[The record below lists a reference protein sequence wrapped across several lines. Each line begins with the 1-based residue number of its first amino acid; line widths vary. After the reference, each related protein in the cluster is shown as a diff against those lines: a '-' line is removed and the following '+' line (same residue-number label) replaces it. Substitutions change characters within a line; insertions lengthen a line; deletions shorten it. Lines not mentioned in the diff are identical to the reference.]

1 MSDNSIGENVNGRRF
16 KMLRGGVPIGKVF
29 GISLRLH
36 YSWFF
41 IFALVT
47 WALAAG
53 YFPSEY
59 PSWSLSVR
67 VAAGLITSVLFF
79 GSVMVHELMH
89 SIVSQRQGIP
99 VQSITLFFL
108 GGVSQITSEP
118 KRPADEFRMAIVG
131 PLSSLVIGGV
141 LLGIYFQ
148 LRSGSAFAAQF
159 ATAITYWLG
168 IINLFLG
175 VFNLI
180 PGFPLDGG
188 RVLRS
193 LLWWRSR
200 KLTSATRIAS
210 NVGRVVGFIFIF
222 VGIYFIFTGNW
233 FNGIWLA
240 LIGWFLE
247 SAAVGSYQQL
257 LMQGMLKGHVASEIM
272 SGDCIVVPPNMS
284 IDQLVNGNILTS
296 GRRCFPVGSGS
307 EIMGLMTL
315 HNVKEV
321 PRDQWTTET
330 VKEAMTPFDKLK
342 WVRPDEELS
351 SVLRILTENNI
362 NQVPVVQDNK
372 IIGMVTRENLLN
384 FVNVR
389 SRLGV

>member
-1 MSDNSIGENVNGRRF
+1 MF
-16 KMLRGGVPIGKVF
+16 RGGIPIGKAF

-47 WALAAG
+47 WALAAS
-53 YFPSEY
+53 YFNPTDY
-59 PSWSLSVR
+59 PTWSLSAR
-67 VAAGLITSVLFF
+67 IGAGLITSVLFF
-79 GSVMVHELMH
+79 ASVLVHELMH

-118 KRPADEFRMAIVG
+118 KQPRDEFRMAVVG
-131 PLSSLVIGGV
+131 PLSSLLLGGIFF
-141 LLGIYFQ
+141 GIYFG
-148 LRSGSAFAAQF
+148 LRNVDTFAVQF
-159 ATAITYWLG
+159 ITAIAFWLG

-193 LLWWRSR
+193 LIWWRSGNL
-200 KLTSATRIAS
+200 KSATRIAS
-210 NVGRVVGFIFIF
+210 NIGRAVGFIFIF
-222 VGIYFIFTGNW
+222 IGIWFIFTGNW
-233 FNGIWLA
+233 INGILLA
-240 LIGWFLE
+240 LIGWFVE

-257 LMQGMLKGHVASEIM
+257 LMQEMLKGHVASEVM
-272 SGDCIVVPPNMS
+272 SSDCIIVSPDMT
-284 IDQLVNGNILTS
+284 IDQLVNGNILAS
-296 GRRCFPVGSGS
+296 GRRCFPVGSDS
-307 EIMGLMTL
+307 EIVGLMTL
-315 HNVKEV
+315 HNVKAA
-321 PRDQWTTET
+321 PRDQWGIET

-351 SVLRILTENNI
+351 SVLRILTQDDI
-362 NQVPVVQDNK
+362 NQVPVIQDKK
-372 IIGMVTRENLLN
+372 IVGMISRENLLN

-389 SRLGV
+389 SRLGM

>member
-193 LLWWRSR
+193 LLWWRR
-200 KLTSATRIAS
+200 RNLTSATRIAS

>member
-1 MSDNSIGENVNGRRF
+1 
-16 KMLRGGVPIGKVF
+16 MLRGGIPIGKAF

-47 WALAAG
+47 WALAAV

-59 PSWSLSVR
+59 PGWSLSAGI
-67 VAAGLITSVLFF
+67 AAGLITSILFF
-79 GSVMVHELMH
+79 ASVLVHELMH
-89 SIVSQRQGIP
+89 SIVSQRQGVP

-118 KRPADEFRMAIVG
+118 KQPGDEFRMAIVG
-131 PLSSLVIGGV
+131 PLSSLIIGGI
-141 LLGIYFQ
+141 LLGVYYQ
-148 LRSGSAFAAQF
+148 WRTVDTFAVQF
-159 ATAITYWLG
+159 VTGIAYWLG
-168 IINLFLG
+168 FINVFLG

-193 LLWWRSR
+193 LIWWRSR
-200 KLTSATRIAS
+200 NLTSATRIAS
-210 NVGRVVGFIFIF
+210 NVGRAVGFVLIFI
-222 VGIYFIFTGNW
+222 GIWFIFTGNW
-233 FNGIWLA
+233 FDGIWLA

-257 LMQGMLKGHVASEIM
+257 LMQEMLKGHVVSEVM
-272 SGDCIVVPPNMS
+272 STDCAVVPPDMT
-284 IDQLVNGNILTS
+284 IDHLVNGNILSS

-321 PRDQWTTET
+321 PRDQWATET

-351 SVLRILTENNI
+351 SVLRILTQDNI
-362 NQVPVVQDNK
+362 NQVPVVQDNQ
-372 IIGMVTRENLLN
+372 IIGMVSRENLLN
-384 FVNVR
+384 FVHVR
-389 SRLGV
+389 SRLGM